1 MWYDQML
8 MKGRKDFLNYLNHDL
23 IRDLEI
29 KTTLGK
35 LDDVMIPSGR
45 DPQEALVMFNRVG
58 ETRWNSLLF
67 YVKARVFN
75 ENWTDEKEFI
85 RFYNIEKIIVVM
97 EDTYEEIEWSE
108 LSGPQIVDPQ
118 DQYGNNHPATKHRMS
133 ENTAIWWKLGE
144 YFTQWF
150 DISSFLY
157 RRFTKDSDF
166 GMEMDDDTALNILM
180 IPRQLW
186 PDNLLY
192 QDAINKKV
200 I

>member
-118 DQYGNNHPATKHRMS
+118 DQYGNNYPATKHRMS